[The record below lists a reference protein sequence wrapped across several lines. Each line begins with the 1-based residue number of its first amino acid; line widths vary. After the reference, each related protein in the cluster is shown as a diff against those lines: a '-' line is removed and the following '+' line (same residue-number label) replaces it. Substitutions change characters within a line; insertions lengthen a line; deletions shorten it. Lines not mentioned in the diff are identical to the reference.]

1 MATSRSRRTSPAQSR
16 STRNPAIPD
25 PGTDRVRAK
34 LFLNGRSQA
43 VRLPKAFRFPG
54 TEVLIH
60 RQGEMV
66 VLEPVPQSQW
76 PARYWELI
84 DANREDLSLGRV
96 QPLGAHLIDLDQE
109 DI

>member
-1 MATSRSRRTSPAQSR
+1 MATSRTRHPSPARPPSP
-16 STRNPAIPD
+16 RNRATPD
-25 PGTDRVRAK
+25 SGTDLVRAK

-76 PARYWELI
+76 PAGYWESI
-84 DANREDLSLGRV
+84 DARHKDLSLGRV
-96 QPLGAHLIDLDQE
+96 LPLGASLIDLDAE

>member
-1 MATSRSRRTSPAQSR
+1 
-16 STRNPAIPD
+16 
-25 PGTDRVRAK
+25 VRAK

-76 PARYWELI
+76 PTGYWESI
-84 DANREDLSLGRV
+84 DARREDLSLGRV
-96 QPLGAHLIDLDQE
+96 PPLGAHLIDLDGE